1 MTYVF
6 FDIKMTYFLF
16 GLMDKTNQN
25 NFLLILTNSILLLNL
40 RMSLVEKMSRFLDVD
55 VRFLIGQIITDFHI
69 KATDRLQ
76 YLHCTSSHPHHTKRS
91 IVSSQALRVSQIVVE
106 NAVTWGNFHPKL
118 EKTNKQKKTP
128 WKKFLCFF

>member
-1 MTYVF
+1 
-6 FDIKMTYFLF
+6 MTYFLF

-128 WKKFLCFF
+128 